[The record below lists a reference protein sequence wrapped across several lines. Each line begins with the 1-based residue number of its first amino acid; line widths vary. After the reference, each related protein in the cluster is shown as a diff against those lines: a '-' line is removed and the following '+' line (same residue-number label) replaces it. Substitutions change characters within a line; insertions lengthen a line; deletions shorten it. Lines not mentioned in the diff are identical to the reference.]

1 MAKVVHAFPPPF
13 LKEFREK
20 FRAIQLSGKGL
31 VTIYEKDSGKIMAKF
46 PKVSEKNR
54 EKPL

>member
-31 VTIYEKDSGKIMAKF
+31 ATIYEKDSGKIMAKF